1 MDGRYHD
8 LLLYYCLEKTRWAAL
23 AREQDTVQLYK
34 ANLERQIVCD
44 VIHI

>member
-1 MDGRYHD
+1 MAGRYHGV
-8 LLLYYCLEKTRWAAL
+8 LLYFCLEKTRQAAL

-44 VIHI
+44 VIQI